1 MPPPSQQSSEP
12 GRYSQLTARSAKK
25 LVEENFRQAGLAF
38 AEQEAME
45 LVMAATGKTRTDI
58 ILGDSSF
65 LAAEDL
71 EKVSDFE
78 ARRLSGEPVDAI
90 LGWREFYGRR
100 FKITKDVL
108 SPREDTENL
117 VRLALNALKG
127 KTSPYCL
134 DRGTGSG
141 AIILSLLAERQDL
154 RGVSVDISDA
164 ALGVAQENAALL
176 GVSERVEF
184 IQSSWFE
191 NVTGSYDLIVS
202 NPPYISDEA
211 MEGLESEVLEYDPDI
226 SLRGGRD
233 GLTAY
238 RQIIE
243 MAKDF
248 LAPSGSLW
256 VEIGYD
262 QSEAV
267 QSLFQQNHL
276 IEIEVH
282 KDLSGQDRCV
292 GGKSQAEI

>member
-1 MPPPSQQSSEP
+1 ME
-12 GRYSQLTARSAKK
+12 K
-25 LVEENFRQAGLAF
+25 NFRQAGLAF
-38 AEQEAME
+38 AEQEALE

-65 LAAEDL
+65 LASEDL

-90 LGWREFYGRR
+90 LGWREFFGRR
-100 FKITKDVL
+100 FKVTKDVL

-117 VRLALNALKG
+117 VRLALNALKV
-127 KTSPYCL
+127 KKSPVCL
-134 DRGTGSG
+134 DLGTGSG
-141 AIILSLLAERQDL
+141 AIIVSLLAERQDL
-154 RGVSVDISDA
+154 KGLGVDISVQ
-164 ALGVAQENAALL
+164 ALNIAQENADLL
-176 GVSERVEF
+176 GVSDRVEF

-211 MEGLESEVLEYDPDI
+211 MAGLESEVLEYDPDI

-238 RQIIE
+238 RQITGT
-243 MAKDF
+243 AKDF
-248 LAPSGSLW
+248 LAPGGSLW

-267 QSLFQQNHL
+267 QSLFEKNQF

-282 KDLSGQDRCV
+282 KDLSGRDRCV
-292 GGKSQAEI
+292 GGKKPS

>member
-1 MPPPSQQSSEP
+1 MLPPSQQSSEP
-12 GRYSQLTARSAKK
+12 TRYSQLTARSAKK
-25 LVEENFRQAGLAF
+25 LVEKNFRQAGLAF
-38 AEQEAME
+38 AEQEALE

-65 LAAEDL
+65 LASEDL

-78 ARRLSGEPVDAI
+78 ARRLFGEPVDSI

-100 FKITKDVL
+100 FKVTKDVL

-117 VRLALNALKG
+117 VRLALNALKW
-127 KTSPYCL
+127 KNSPVCL
-134 DRGTGSG
+134 DLGAGSG
-141 AIILSLLAERQDL
+141 AIIVSLLAERQDL
-154 RGVSVDISDA
+154 KGVGVDILVQ
-164 ALGVAQENAALL
+164 ALSIAQENADLL
-176 GVSERVEF
+176 GVSDRVEF

-211 MEGLESEVLEYDPDI
+211 MAGLESEVLEYDPDI

-233 GLTAY
+233 GLNAY
-238 RQIIE
+238 RQIIGT
-243 MAKDF
+243 AKDF
-248 LAPSGSLW
+248 LAPGGCLW

-267 QSLFQQNHL
+267 RSLFEQNHF

-292 GGKSQAEI
+292 GGKKPS